1 MVCLSLPNF
10 FNRIEKNGFHEDD
23 RDAGD
28 KLRLQFTK
36 LKPART
42 VLEDTLT
49 HLPDMRFV
57 DIIARPIVVVSM
69 WGEKWDLLDYIIF
82 RQHIILKLPKS

>member
-28 KLRLQFTK
+28 KLRLQFLK
-36 LKPART
+36 LKSART
-42 VLEDTLT
+42 TALDDTPT

-57 DIIARPIVVVSM
+57 DFIARPIVVVPM
-69 WGEKWDLLDYIIF
+69 CGENGIC
-82 RQHIILKLPKS
+82 